1 MSSLGAM
8 VAAAV
13 FAYLMGCLQGG
24 YYLVRFRTGHDI
36 REQGSGGTGARN
48 AGRVLGRSGF
58 LAVFLI
64 DCLKGVT
71 AVWLATAM
79 GTGRVGMAVAAI
91 AVGLGHIF
99 PVQLQFR
106 GGKGASSALGALLV
120 LTPPVAI
127 TSLIVS
133 AAFYLIS
140 RKAVASGVATFALMP
155 AFAIMFGSSTS
166 DLIAVT
172 AITVL
177 LLATHRSSLAEI
189 AGVFR
194 RGKSVTRKSA
204 R

>member
-1 MSSLGAM
+1 MRRLWRLKTADY
-8 VAAAV
+8 
-13 FAYLMGCLQGG
+13 FARNSASRRLLP
-24 YYLVRFRTGHDI
+24 YYLT
-36 REQGSGGTGARN
+36 
-48 AGRVLGRSGF
+48 
-58 LAVFLI
+58 
-64 DCLKGVT
+64 
-71 AVWLATAM
+71 
-79 GTGRVGMAVAAI
+79 
-91 AVGLGHIF
+91 
-99 PVQLQFR
+99 
-106 GGKGASSALGALLV
+106 GALLV

-194 RGKSVTRKSA
+194 RGKSVTGESTR
-204 R
+204 

>member
-13 FAYLMGCLQGG
+13 FAYLLGCLEGG
-24 YYLVRFRTGHDI
+24 YYFVRFRTGHDI
-36 REQGSGGTGARN
+36 REHGSGGTGARN

-58 LAVFLI
+58 LTVFII
-64 DCLKGVT
+64 DCLK
-71 AVWLATAM
+71 AIAALWLATAV
-79 GTGRVGMAVAAI
+79 GSGRIGMAGAAI
-91 AVGLGHIF
+91 AVVLGHIF
-99 PVQLQFR
+99 PVQLHFR

-120 LTPPVAI
+120 LTPEVAI
-127 TSLIVS
+127 TSLLVS

-177 LLATHRSSLAEI
+177 LLATHRSSLAGI

-194 RGKSVTRKSA
+194 RGKPVSRESA

>member
-58 LAVFLI
+58 LTVFII
-64 DCLKGVT
+64 DCLKGV
-71 AVWLATAM
+71 AALWLASAL
-79 GTGRVGMAVAAI
+79 GTGRIGMAVAAI
-91 AVGLGHIF
+91 AVVLGHIF
-99 PVQLQFR
+99 PVQLHFR

-120 LTPPVAI
+120 LAPVVAI
-127 TSLIVS
+127 TSLLVS
-133 AAFYLIS
+133 AALYLIS

-155 AFAIMFGSSTS
+155 AFAFVFGRSTS

-172 AITVL
+172 AITAL

-189 AGVFR
+189 AGMFR
-194 RGKSVTRKSA
+194 RRKPVTGESA